1 MGKYVREDKI
11 VPMPE
16 MVKKM
21 TFLPARKFG
30 FEKRGALKSGYFAD
44 IVIFDEDKVIDKATW
59 TDPHQYPLG
68 IEYVLVNGKVVI
80 KRGEH
85 TGDLPG
91 KILRKK
97 VKI

>member
-1 MGKYVREDKI
+1 
-11 VPMPE
+11 MPE

-21 TFLPARKFG
+21 TSLPARKFG
-30 FEKRGALKSGYFAD
+30 FEERGALKSGYFAD